1 MSLKSKDRLKH
12 ILIETEYLLRLSP
25 NLKVIKDLSNDETLS
40 RATRASL
47 ETIGEAVKGVSKEV
61 RDLSPSTEWSEIART
76 RDNLIHRYHDVNY
89 ELIFEIIKND
99 IPTLNREVINILNQI
114 NRKEYLEYQNLIAPK
129 GIDTSTFLIKIN
141 NQEKLDV
148 AIAKAIQNKYP
159 KKYQNVA
166 IAEVRDII
174 GAGDRAT
181 ELKTNSE
188 SITSK
193 EYVTQIINKSMPQ
206 QQDRF

>member
-25 NLKVIKDLSNDETLS
+25 
-40 RATRASL
+40 
-47 ETIGEAVKGVSKEV
+47 G
-61 RDLSPSTEWSEIART
+61 
-76 RDNLIHRYHDVNY
+76 
-89 ELIFEIIKND
+89 
-99 IPTLNREVINILNQI
+99 IN
-114 NRKEYLEYQNLIAPK
+114 
-129 GIDTSTFLIKIN
+129 TSSFLIKID

-148 AIAKAIQNKYP
+148 AIAKAIRDKYP

-174 GAGDRAT
+174 GAGNRAT

-193 EYVTQIINKSMPQ
+193 EYVTQIINKSTPPG
-206 QQDRF
+206 

>member
-12 ILIETEYLLRLSP
+12 ILRETEYLLSLSP
-25 NLKVIKDLSNDETLS
+25 NLKVIEDLSNDETLK

-47 ETIGEAVKGVSKEV
+47 ETIGEAVKGIPKVV
-61 RDLSPSTEWSEIART
+61 QDLSPSTEWNKIART

-89 ELIFEIIKND
+89 QLIFKIIKEN
-99 IPTLNREVINILNQI
+99 IPTLNRKITSILNQI

-129 GIDTSTFLIKIN
+129 GIDTSTFLIKID

-148 AIAKAIQNKYP
+148 AIAKAIRDKYP
-159 KKYQNVA
+159 KEYQNVA

-181 ELKTNSE
+181 ELKNNSE

-206 QQDRF
+206 QQN